1 MTTDNGA
8 FSTASLELVKREL
21 GGIREF
27 YESRMNSEI
36 PPLREELERI
46 GSQVA
51 KMQDARRQ
59 GEKLALLRHFGS
71 DQHGGDRA
79 RVVFGKY
86 AGLDHLD
93 LACARSL
100 LSAQLREP
108 SGANPRM
115 LEDWQSNLKAAMDS
129 TTAGQGDELVDIQEA
144 RALWDDVNLETAIA
158 PLFNTVQMPINP
170 FQIPLQL
177 GSVNWYPG
185 TENTAVTGSA
195 PVTAQQTLTAHE
207 LVAEVPWS
215 YDLDEDAV
223 IAMMDELRR
232 SLLRNA
238 HEVIDDVI
246 LNGDTTTQNS
256 INADGA
262 TIAANTAG
270 TGHFLVGFD
279 GLLHLPLVDNAAMSN
294 DHNAAVSG
302 DMFNEV
308 RGKLGKYGVLPSELA
323 YITDVNTFIKALTI
337 DSFRTLD
344 KFGPQATVLTGQL
357 GAVEGIP
364 VIVSEQMR
372 LADADGKVTGGG
384 SANTKGRLLIVNRSQ
399 WRVGFK
405 RELTIETVRDAQK
418 RQNIMVVSF
427 RIALQERSGAR
438 ASATHTALQYNITGV

>member
-1 MTTDNGA
+1 MTTENGA

-36 PPLREELERI
+36 PPLREEVERI
-46 GSQVA
+46 GSQLA
-51 KMQDARRQ
+51 KLQDARRQ
-59 GEKLALLRHFGS
+59 GEKLALL
-71 DQHGGDRA
+71 QQYGGGQNGGERA
-79 RVVFGKY
+79 RVPFGKY
-86 AGLDHLD
+86 AGMDHLD

-108 SGANPRM
+108 AGANPRM

-129 TTAGQGDELVDIQEA
+129 TTAGQGDELVDTQEA

-158 PLFNTVQMPINP
+158 PLFNTVQMPSNP

-177 GSVNWYPG
+177 GAVNWYPG

-195 PVTAQQTLTAHE
+195 PATARQTLTAYE

-246 LNGDTTTQNS
+246 LNGDATLQNN

-262 TIAANTAG
+262 TIAATTAG
-270 TGHFLVGFD
+270 TGHMLVGFD
-279 GLLHLPLVDNAAMSN
+279 GLLHLPLVDNAAMAN
-294 DHNAAVSG
+294 NHNAAVSA
-302 DMFNEV
+302 DMFNEI
-308 RGKLGKYGVLPSELA
+308 RGKLGKYGVRPSELA
-323 YITDVNTFIKALTI
+323 YITDVNTFIKSLSI

-344 KFGPQATVLTGQL
+344 KFGPNATILTGQL

-372 LADADGKVTGGG
+372 LADADGKVTSGGN
-384 SANTKGRLLIVNRSQ
+384 ANTKGRLLIVNRSQ

-427 RIALQERSGAR
+427 RIALQERSGDR
-438 ASATHTALQYNITGV
+438 AKATHTALQYNITGV

>member
-8 FSTASLELVKREL
+8 FSTAGLELVKREL

-36 PPLREELERI
+36 PPLREEMERI
-46 GSQVA
+46 GSQLT
-51 KMQDARRQ
+51 KLQDARRQ
-59 GEKLALLRHFGS
+59 GEKLALL
-71 DQHGGDRA
+71 QQYGGGLQGGERA
-79 RVVFGKY
+79 RVAFGKY
-86 AGLDHLD
+86 VGMDHLD

-129 TTAGQGDELVDIQEA
+129 TTAGQGDELVDTQEA

-158 PLFNTVQMPINP
+158 PLFNTVQMPSNP

-177 GSVNWYPG
+177 GAVNWYPG

-195 PVTAQQTLTAHE
+195 PATARQTLTAHE

-246 LNGDTTTQNS
+246 LNGDRTTQNS

-279 GLLHLPLVDNAAMSN
+279 GLLHQPLVDNAAMAN
-294 DHNAAVSG
+294 DHNAAVSA
-302 DMFNEV
+302 DMFNEI
-308 RGKLGKYGVLPSELA
+308 RGKLGKYGVRPSELA
-323 YITDVNTFIKALTI
+323 YITDVNTFIKSLSI

-344 KFGPQATVLTGQL
+344 KFGPSATILTGQL

-372 LADADGKVTGGG
+372 LADADGKVTNGGN
-384 SANTKGRLLIVNRSQ
+384 ANTKGRLLIVNRSQ

-427 RIALQERSGAR
+427 RIALQERSGSR
-438 ASATHTALQYNITGV
+438 TSATHTALQYNITGV

>member
-1 MTTDNGA
+1 MTTENGSI
-8 FSTASLELVKREL
+8 STASLELVKKEL

-27 YESRMNSEI
+27 YEQRMNAEI
-36 PPLREELERI
+36 PPLREEVERI
-46 GSQVA
+46 GSQMA
-51 KMQDARRQ
+51 KLQDTRRQ
-59 GEKLALLRHFGS
+59 GEKQSLLQQF
-71 DQHGGDRA
+71 GGDRS
-79 RVVFGKY
+79 RVMFGKY
-86 AGLDHLD
+86 AGMDHLD

-108 SGANPRM
+108 SGASPRM

-129 TTAGQGDELVDIQEA
+129 TTAGSGDELVDTQEA
-144 RALWDDVNLETAIA
+144 RALWDDVNLETAVA
-158 PLFNTVQMPINP
+158 PLFNAVQMPSNP

-177 GSVNWYPG
+177 GDVNWYPG

-195 PVTAQQTLTAHE
+195 PATARQTMTAHE

-246 LNGDTTTQNS
+246 LNGDTTLQNN

-262 TIAANTAG
+262 NITANTAG
-270 TGHFLVGFD
+270 SGHFLIGFD
-279 GLLHLPLVDNAAMSN
+279 GLLHLPLVDNDDMGN
-294 DHNAAVSG
+294 NHNAAVSA
-302 DMFNEV
+302 DMFNEI
-308 RGKLGKYGVLPSELA
+308 RGKLGKYGVRPSDLA
-323 YITDVNTFIKALTI
+323 YITDVNTFIKSLTV

-372 LADADGKVTGGG
+372 LADADGKVTSGGN
-384 SANTKGRLLIVNRSQ
+384 ANTKGRLLIVNRSQ

-427 RIALQERSGAR
+427 RIALQERSGSR
-438 ASATHTALQYNITGV
+438 ASAAHTALQYNITGV